1 MDAPWSNKETLRT
14 TNKLERLS
22 KEIVDFEKYIAP
34 TQKEQLNRD
43 TLLYSVSQL
52 IESLWPGNVI
62 APFGSSVTGL
72 QFPSRLIPHAK
83 VPVLMATD
91 DNNVSMDITV
101 QNESPSSD
109 RTVLWIKEYPLLKT
123 LFMVLKQV
131 LSNYRVSSLPTFE
144 PLSAKTAGLASYS
157 LICMIVSYL
166 QLQAPKSHDPSRPEY
181 IAETLLGFLDFYS
194 RFDSSLYAISLI
206 DGGAYLTAD
215 YSPIGIDPKEGKLT
229 IIDPDVPGA
238 NVARSTLRFD
248 ILKLIFARAH
258 SDLRKRLDSS
268 TKGES
273 ILSSVLLVKPHYY
286 GEPRSEGTRFKKEEI
301 WIDTGLPSNANEKR
315 SRFRPHAVTHVAA
328 GKRNEERRNASSRD
342 ERRYN
347 PYQSRNKSHNNTR
360 EDRYEREDRYQ
371 RKDSYRRENYH
382 EKESRYQKEYERH
395 ARNNHS
401 HLAEHYKKKADRA
414 KRNHF

>member
-1 MDAPWSNKETLRT
+1 MLQAFSFHQGKLSNKVLQT
-14 TNKLERLS
+14 TFIYFFFS
-22 KEIVDFEKYIAP
+22 FAPSDVD
-34 TQKEQLNRD
+34 LNVHFHVMPLNSDPVSILKAIRKHACSNQIFPK
-43 TLLYSVSQL
+43 YSV
-52 IESLWPGNVI
+52 
-62 APFGSSVTGL
+62 
-72 QFPSRLIPHAK
+72 RLIPHAK

-166 QLQAPKSHDPSRPEY
+166 QVRFLLCTLSSFFLFAKLMLSKLQAPKSHDPSRPEY

-229 IIDPDVPGA
+229 IIDPDVPGI
-238 NVARSTLRFD
+238 VWTR
-248 ILKLIFARAH
+248 
-258 SDLRKRLDSS
+258 RK
-268 TKGES
+268 GHMS
-273 ILSSVLLVKPHYY
+273 I
-286 GEPRSEGTRFKKEEI
+286 R
-301 WIDTGLPSNANEKR
+301 
-315 SRFRPHAVTHVAA
+315 
-328 GKRNEERRNASSRD
+328 
-342 ERRYN
+342 
-347 PYQSRNKSHNNTR
+347 
-360 EDRYEREDRYQ
+360 
-371 RKDSYRRENYH
+371 
-382 EKESRYQKEYERH
+382 
-395 ARNNHS
+395 
-401 HLAEHYKKKADRA
+401 
-414 KRNHF
+414 